1 MTILCAVDDDQF
13 SDEVVATAAD
23 LADAYDDELAVLHVM
38 TEERFDARAEDRP
51 EYYVDDGVTDAANEA
66 REIAT
71 RTLEDSD
78 RVVPKGRVGAP
89 AAEIIDAADR
99 IDPRYLVLGGRK
111 RSAVGKALFG
121 SITQSVLLEVET
133 PTVTVMHD

>member
-1 MTILCAVDDDQF
+1 MCAVDDDQF
-13 SDEVVATAAD
+13 SDAVVATAGD
-23 LADAYDDELAVLHVM
+23 LADAYDDDLAVLYVM
-38 TEERFDARAEDRP
+38 PEERFDAWAEDRP
-51 EYYVDDGVTDAANEA
+51 EYYVDDAAADAANRA

-89 AAEIIDAADR
+89 AAEIVEATAR

-111 RSAVGKALFG
+111 RSPVGKALFG

-133 PTVTVMHD
+133 PTVTVMRG